1 MRRPEFMR
9 FSPIPHSL
17 VRLPCKTRPVA
28 GGGNA
33 ALPPKF
39 HSTNIRTMNEPHPFP
54 TPGQK
59 PKQGLSI
66 TSFVLG
72 LFSVTCLS
80 VLTGIP
86 AIITGHM
93 ARGRA
98 KREPS
103 VHGGAGFAIAGM
115 IMGYLSIVMMFLLI
129 PILAALLLPAL
140 AKAKE
145 RAQTIQC
152 VNNMKQI
159 GLAARIWSGEHAETF
174 PPSFQSMSNEVV
186 SLKVLICPG
195 DRQHTAAADWSQ
207 FDASLNVSYEF
218 LIPNAKAANVTTETV
233 FRCPI
238 HENIGLGDGSVQQ
251 GSLRRR

>member
-1 MRRPEFMR
+1 
-9 FSPIPHSL
+9 
-17 VRLPCKTRPVA
+17 
-28 GGGNA
+28 
-33 ALPPKF
+33 
-39 HSTNIRTMNEPHPFP
+39 MNESQPLPV
-54 TPGQK
+54 QK
-59 PKQGLSI
+59 PKTGLSI

-86 AIITGHM
+86 AIITGHI
-93 ARGRA
+93 AHGRT

-140 AKAKE
+140 AKAKQ

-159 GLAARIWSGEHAETF
+159 GLAARIYSNDQGGNF
-174 PPSFQSMSNEVV
+174 PPSFQAMSNEVV

-195 DRQHTAAADWSQ
+195 DRQHTAATDWSQ
-207 FDASLNVSYEF
+207 FNADLNVSYEF
-218 LIPNAKAANVTTETV
+218 LIPNAKEAAVTSQTV

-251 GSLRRR
+251 GSGRRH

>member
-1 MRRPEFMR
+1 
-9 FSPIPHSL
+9 
-17 VRLPCKTRPVA
+17 
-28 GGGNA
+28 
-33 ALPPKF
+33 
-39 HSTNIRTMNEPHPFP
+39 MNEPQPFP

-72 LFSVTCLS
+72 LFSVTCLGII
-80 VLTGIP
+80 TGIP

-93 ARGRA
+93 AHGRA

-103 VHGGAGFAIAGM
+103 VHGGAGFALAGM
-115 IMGYLSIVMMFLLI
+115 IMGYLSILMMFLLI

-140 AKAKE
+140 ARAKG

-152 VNNMKQI
+152 VNNLKQI
-159 GLAARIWSGEHAETF
+159 GLAARIYSNDQGGNF
-174 PPSFQSMSNEVV
+174 PPSFQAMSNEVV

-195 DRQHTAAADWSQ
+195 DLQHTVATDWAQ
-207 FDASLNVSYEF
+207 LDASLNVSYEF
-218 LIPNAKAANVTTETV
+218 LIPNAKEANVTRQAV